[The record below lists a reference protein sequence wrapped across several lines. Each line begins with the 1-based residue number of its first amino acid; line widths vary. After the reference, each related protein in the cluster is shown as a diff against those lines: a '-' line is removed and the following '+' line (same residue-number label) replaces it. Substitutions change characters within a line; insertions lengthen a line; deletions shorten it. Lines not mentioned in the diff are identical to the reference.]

1 MKGNKK
7 WYDKDKEDAEMKQKR
22 KLKRK
27 IKYTILSLCLIFLI
41 AFVLAFG
48 LKTCAKTKEEKE
60 EKEVVKKETK
70 KEVKQEIR
78 IEPPKISE
86 EERKK
91 NFLENIDERLSFFK
105 EEYLDRYVA
114 YKEKHPTYKTETVIV
129 DVNMNF
135 DYPFYENTKQADRLN
150 SSDILVNKYHYL
162 PNDYVPKNLTAIK
175 EEYAVCGMKLVDYA
189 KDAFEEM
196 ASAAKEEGYT
206 IRAMSSYRS
215 YDYQKNL
222 YNRYVR
228 QDGQQ
233 QADTYSARAGYS
245 EHQTGLAVDIDNG
258 KISYTDFENTKEFGW
273 MQEHAHEYG
282 FILRYPK
289 SKVDVTGY
297 QYESWHYRYVGKE
310 IAKRIHETNMTYDE
324 YYVRYVE

>member
-1 MKGNKK
+1 
-7 WYDKDKEDAEMKQKR
+7 MKQKR

-175 EEYAVCGMKLVDYA
+175 EEYAVSGMKLVDYA

>member
-175 EEYAVCGMKLVDYA
+175 EEYAVSGMKLVDYA

>member
-7 WYDKDKEDAEMKQKR
+7 WYDKDKEDAKMKQKR

-91 NFLENIDERLSFFK
+91 NFLENIDKRLSFFK

-135 DYPFYENTKQADRLN
+135 DYPFYENTKQADHLN
-150 SSDILVNKYHYL
+150 SFNILVNKYHYL
-162 PNDYVPKNLTAIK
+162 PSDYVPKNLTAIK
-175 EEYAVCGMKLVDYA
+175 EEYAVSGMKLVDYA